1 VGYLVAYN
9 KGMKMNDFELNKLL
23 HEKVMGKCW
32 HEWSAYESGTFLEKC
47 GKCGETVLMGKTLP
61 VPSYTTNPAEYWELL
76 QEVSKKP
83 YWKVGYYWSN
93 FIQRLL
99 NPGNTYDDWI
109 KPEKMIRT
117 ILLDMPK
124 GCSAILEFFGKEGE

>member
-1 VGYLVAYN
+1 MTDA
-9 KGMKMNDFELNKLL
+9 ELNKLL
-23 HEKVMGKCW
+23 HEKVMGKKW
-32 HEWSAYESGTFLEKC
+32 KDIPNWQMAISQN
-47 GKCGETVLMGKTLP
+47 
-61 VPSYTTNPAEYWELL
+61 PSYTTNPAEYWELL

-124 GCSAILEFFGKEGE
+124 GCSAILEFFGKEEG

>member
-1 VGYLVAYN
+1 MTDA
-9 KGMKMNDFELNKLL
+9 ELNKLL

-76 QEVSKKP
+76 MWCKGQENWDEFLITITIDKQ
-83 YWKVGYYWSN
+83 WSQGSVYG
-93 FIQRLL
+93 IIYAL
-99 NPGNTYDDWI
+99 N
-109 KPEKMIRT
+109 
-117 ILLDMPK
+117 ILLDMSK
-124 GCSAILEFFGKEGE
+124 GCSAILEFFGKEGG